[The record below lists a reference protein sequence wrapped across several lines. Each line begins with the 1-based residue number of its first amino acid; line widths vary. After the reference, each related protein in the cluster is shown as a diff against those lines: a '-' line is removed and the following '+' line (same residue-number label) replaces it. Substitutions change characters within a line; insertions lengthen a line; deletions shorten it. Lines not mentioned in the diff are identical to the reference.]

1 MQKGYV
7 IGGRLLRPALVVV
20 TAPRD
25 AARQSD

>member
-1 MQKGYV
+1 V